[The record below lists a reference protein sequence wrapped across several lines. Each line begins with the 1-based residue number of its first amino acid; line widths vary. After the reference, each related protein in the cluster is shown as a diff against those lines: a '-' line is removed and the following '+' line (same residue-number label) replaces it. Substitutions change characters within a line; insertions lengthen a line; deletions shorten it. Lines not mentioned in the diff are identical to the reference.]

1 MGKVNKQVLVREVI
15 TGAREN
21 SIGVVLF
28 HQAVGRIL
36 GINVTDMKCLDIIV
50 MKGSASPSLLAE
62 LTGLSTGSATAM
74 IDRLE
79 RRGLIKRLPNP
90 DDRRGTTVVL
100 TVEATKRLP
109 RLFAS
114 MAKAMEELVSSYSE
128 NQLEILLD
136 FFRRISRLWR
146 SEREQLQR
154 SQTSY
159 RGRN

>member
-1 MGKVNKQVLVREVI
+1 MGKVNKRDLVRDVI

-50 MKGSASPSLLAE
+50 MKGSASPSQLAQ

-79 RRGLIKRLPNP
+79 KRRLIKRGPNP
-90 DDRRGTTVVL
+90 EDRRGTTVVL
-100 TVEATKRLP
+100 TAEAAQRLP

-114 MAKAMEELVSSYSE
+114 MAKAMEALVSSYSE
-128 NQLEILLD
+128 SELEILLD
-136 FFRRISRLWR
+136 FFRRIGHLWKR
-146 SEREQLQR
+146 EREKLGF
-154 SQTSY
+154 S
-159 RGRN
+159 G

>member
-1 MGKVNKQVLVREVI
+1 MGKVNKQELVREVI

-50 MKGSASPSLLAE
+50 MKGSASPSQLAQ

-79 RRGLIKRLPNP
+79 KRELIKRCPNP
-90 DDRRGTTVVL
+90 DDRRGTSVVL
-100 TVEATKRLP
+100 TAEATQRLP

-114 MAKAMEELVSSYSE
+114 MAKAMEALVSSYSE
-128 NQLEILLD
+128 SELEILLD
-136 FFRRISRLWR
+136 FFRRIGQLWR
-146 SEREQLQR
+146 SEREKLQG
-154 SQTSY
+154 SY
-159 RGRN
+159 DKIG